1 MSSTAVALGALL
13 ERDEFLRSLQ
23 VAHEEVRA
31 GRGRVLFVTGEAG
44 GGKTALLRHFCDE
57 LAPTTRVLWGACE
70 PLFTARPLG
79 PILDVVHEAG
89 LELRETVEGD
99 AVPYQVAVSLIR
111 ELQRNGPT
119 ILVLEDVHWADEA
132 TLDVLRFLLGRA
144 ESLPVLLVSTYRDED
159 VSPSHPLT
167 LVLGETTSGLM
178 APRLRLPPL
187 SPAAV
192 AELAGPFGLD
202 PDALCRATSGNP
214 FFVTE
219 VLASPGTEIPETVR
233 DAVLARAARLYPEA
247 RRVLEAVAVSSP
259 KAEIWLVEALSGQT
273 DHRLDEC
280 VGSGMLE
287 VDEGT
292 VAFRHELARAAIE
305 GSLAP
310 GRRLGLHRKAL
321 AALLERSEDTDIVAR
336 LAHHAEAAHD
346 EEAVRTFA
354 RAAGDQASARGAHRE
369 AAEQYARALR
379 FSTSVAPD
387 EVAELLRLRSGECY
401 LTDQAEEAIDAL
413 RKAVE
418 CYRAIG
424 DRAAEGETL
433 ARLSTILWCPG
444 RGPEARKIG
453 HEAVAL
459 LEQGP
464 RGRELALAYM
474 NLAFLGRMAADGE
487 SAREWNS
494 RALELARNVDDA
506 HTLCLALISDGETRL
521 FSDRAAARRTLE
533 EAMALANEIGAGD
546 LLAYALYGL
555 AFSAS
560 SSEEA
565 DTILDNGLAHCSE
578 TGNDLMRLY
587 FLALRAQQELERGL
601 WSEAA
606 DSASMILR
614 ERVVSTFPRTM
625 ALVVLAL
632 VRARRGDP
640 DALPLLAE
648 AHTLAEP
655 TGELPRI
662 APVAAAQAEF
672 AWLRRDIEMI
682 REVTGSALELA
693 RQRRSAW
700 TAGELLVWRRRAG
713 IHDDLDGLPV
723 PPYALTLA
731 GDPEL
736 AAAAWAKRGRPY
748 EAALALADADSEAV
762 LRRAL
767 DELNALGARPAAAIV
782 ARRLREL
789 GARGLPRGPRES
801 TRANAAQLTARELDV
816 LGLLAEGHRNA
827 EIAECL
833 VVSRRTV
840 DYHVSSI
847 LRKLDAHTRGEA
859 VAEARRLGLI
869 QDR

>member
-1 MSSTAVALGALL
+1 
-13 ERDEFLRSLQ
+13 
-23 VAHEEVRA
+23 
-31 GRGRVLFVTGEAG
+31 
-44 GGKTALLRHFCDE
+44 
-57 LAPTTRVLWGACE
+57 
-70 PLFTARPLG
+70 
-79 PILDVVHEAG
+79 
-89 LELRETVEGD
+89 
-99 AVPYQVAVSLIR
+99 
-111 ELQRNGPT
+111 
-119 ILVLEDVHWADEA
+119 
-132 TLDVLRFLLGRA
+132 
-144 ESLPVLLVSTYRDED
+144 
-159 VSPSHPLT
+159 
-167 LVLGETTSGLM
+167 
-178 APRLRLPPL
+178 
-187 SPAAV
+187 
-192 AELAGPFGLD
+192 
-202 PDALCRATSGNP
+202 
-214 FFVTE
+214 
-219 VLASPGTEIPETVR
+219 
-233 DAVLARAARLYPEA
+233 
-247 RRVLEAVAVSSP
+247 
-259 KAEIWLVEALSGQT
+259 
-273 DHRLDEC
+273 
-280 VGSGMLE
+280 
-287 VDEGT
+287 
-292 VAFRHELARAAIE
+292 
-305 GSLAP
+305 
-310 GRRLGLHRKAL
+310 
-321 AALLERSEDTDIVAR
+321 
-336 LAHHAEAAHD
+336 
-346 EEAVRTFA
+346 
-354 RAAGDQASARGAHRE
+354 
-369 AAEQYARALR
+369 
-379 FSTSVAPD
+379 
-387 EVAELLRLRSGECY
+387 
-401 LTDQAEEAIDAL
+401 
-413 RKAVE
+413 
-418 CYRAIG
+418 
-424 DRAAEGETL
+424 
-433 ARLSTILWCPG
+433 
-444 RGPEARKIG
+444 
-453 HEAVAL
+453 
-459 LEQGP
+459 
-464 RGRELALAYM
+464 
-474 NLAFLGRMAADGE
+474 MAADGE

-494 RALELARNVDDA
+494 RALELARNVGDA

-565 DTILDNGLAHCSE
+565 DTILDNGLVHCSE

-587 FLALRAQQELERGL
+587 FLALRAQSELERGL

-640 DALPLLAE
+640 DVLPLLAE
-648 AHTLAEP
+648 ARTLAEP

-662 APVAAAQAEF
+662 APVAAAHAEF
-672 AWLRRDIEMI
+672 AWLRRDLEMI

-693 RQRRSAW
+693 RQLRSAR

-713 IHDDLDGLPV
+713 IRDHLDGLPV

-748 EAALALADADSEAV
+748 EAALALADADSEAA

-816 LGLLAEGHRNA
+816 LGLLAEGQRNA
-827 EIAECL
+827 EIAERL

-847 LRKLDAHTRGEA
+847 LRKLEARTRGEA